1 MPNIDDIVAARREKE
16 SLAAMKRMADQRPV
30 QLTTHY
36 SFPENAS
43 VNVKNRHFDV
53 TVKNFGDVLRSLAL
67 LGKGV
72 EHLCTTME
80 KTGGEKE
87 SAQRVL
93 DALKALTEEVR
104 KQPKKTEVA
113 QTKVE
118 FPKSFQIENIGDL
131 KASIESLSA
140 QFEKLATS
148 VKESGVDM
156 SPVVEAVQN
165 IRFPVPSTIS
175 AFKSSN
181 QQDTSVVLTSDGK
194 VPVEAA
200 FTGTVTVALDKANDS
215 VAVWSNTAKD
225 GSGTNYQP
233 IVDSDGHSQV
243 DVLSSALPSGA
254 STAANQTTI
263 IGHVDGIE
271 TLLGTIDADTGNIST
286 KIDTLAGAVS
296 GTEVQVDVLTMPTT
310 TVQATNLDIR
320 DLVST
325 ADSVALKNSAGTREL
340 DIVAGGDSS
349 GARGVGVWGSD
360 GSLMKQLSVNAS
372 GHVNIADGGNSITVD
387 NAALS
392 VTGGGVEASAL
403 RVTLANDSTGVLSV
417 DDNGGTLTVDGTVAA
432 TQSGTWNVTNISGT
446 VSLPT
451 GAATSAKQD
460 IQTTALQL
468 LDDTVYTLG
477 DFLGAGEKGIAVF
490 GRDDSDAMNPLKQND
505 LGDLVVSLNEIGLS
519 QASGTISALNGAVD
533 FEGDGAIVAQ
543 LTGTWDATVT
553 FEATV
558 DGTNWVAVQ
567 GLPTTGTTSVTTT
580 TGNGIWQF
588 ALGGIGEFRV
598 RASSYSSGTIN
609 VSLVASP
616 TAVTKLPDSNAG
628 ITTIAGA
635 VSGTEMQVDIVGS
648 LPAGTAA
655 IGKLAANSGVDIGD
669 VDVTSI
675 SAGDNLIGR
684 FKLSDGTDV
693 ADILDLTNSNPLTVA
708 IVDGSG
714 DQITSFGGG
723 TQYTEDAAAA
733 ANPVGTALNLVR
745 LDTPATLVSNDGDN
759 VAARGSNYG
768 ALYTTLVDN
777 SGNFVSV
784 GGGTQYDEDAVHSS
798 GAKVTLAGVVRQDTA
813 AQLAGTDGDYSVLVN
828 DASGRLHVN
837 VGNTVTV
844 ASHAVTN
851 AGTFAVQVDGN
862 ALTALQKID
871 DPVLVDD
878 AAFTPATSS
887 VMMSGYEAD
896 ESSTDSVDEGD
907 AGAARMTLDR
917 KQIVTTQPHTAGGL
931 TIFRSIDL
939 DETEEEVK
947 GSAGQVYGAWV
958 TNTATSTRWLKFYNA
973 TAANVTVGT
982 TTPVITIGIPGNS
995 SDDIS
1000 GYFGSDGNGIAFST
1014 AITAAATTGVADND
1028 TGAPGANEVI
1038 VNLFYK

>member
-1 MPNIDDIVAARREKE
+1 MAVDADGKLEVTGSFTVDSEFPAAAALADNTANPTTTSVASFGMVYDGSTWDRMPGTSTDGV
-16 SLAAMKRMADQRPV
+16 
-30 QLTTHY
+30 T
-36 SFPENAS
+36 
-43 VNVKNRHFDV
+43 VNLGANNDV
-53 TVKNFGDVLRSLAL
+53 TVA
-67 LGKGV
+67 GV
-72 EHLCTTME
+72 
-80 KTGGEKE
+80 
-87 SAQRVL
+87 
-93 DALKALTEEVR
+93 
-104 KQPKKTEVA
+104 
-113 QTKVE
+113 
-118 FPKSFQIENIGDL
+118 
-131 KASIESLSA
+131 
-140 QFEKLATS
+140 
-148 VKESGVDM
+148 
-156 SPVVEAVQN
+156 
-165 IRFPVPSTIS
+165 
-175 AFKSSN
+175 
-181 QQDTSVVLTSDGK
+181 
-194 VPVEAA
+194 
-200 FTGTVTVALDKANDS
+200 
-215 VAVWSNTAKD
+215 
-225 GSGTNYQP
+225 
-233 IVDSDGHSQV
+233 
-243 DVLSSALPSGA
+243 

-360 GSLMKQLSVNAS
+360 GSLMKQLSVNTN

-403 RVTLANDSTGVLSV
+403 RVTLASDSTGLLSVDDNGSSLTIDNAALSVTGGGVEASALRVTLANDSTGVLSV
-417 DDNGGTLTVDGTVAA
+417 DDNGGSLTIDA
-432 TQSGTWNVTNISGT
+432 SSLP
-446 VSLPT
+446 LPT
-451 GAATSAKQD
+451 GAATSANQS
-460 IQTTALQL
+460 TAITSLQL
-468 LDDTVYTLG
+468 LDNVVYTEGDTDATITGVPILFEDADTGDTLRVPSIDHRLPVEAGLG
-477 DFLGAGEKGIAVF
+477 D
-490 GRDDSDAMNPLKQND
+490 DDSDFDSGAGSDFHQVVGIALPANGGHVVGGTSTNPLQI
-505 LGDLVVSLNEIGLS
+505 GDAGGSI
-519 QASGTISALNGAVD
+519 
-533 FEGDGAIVAQ
+533 
-543 LTGTWDATVT
+543 
-553 FEATV
+553 TV
-558 DGTNWVAVQ
+558 DNGGTFATQ
-567 GLPTTGTTSVTTT
+567 ATLQTSDNVV
-580 TGNGIWQF
+580 G
-588 ALGGIGEFRV
+588 RV
-598 RASSYSSGTIN
+598 
-609 VSLVASP
+609 
-616 TAVTKLPDSNAG
+616 
-628 ITTIAGA
+628 
-635 VSGTEMQVDIVGS
+635 
-648 LPAGTAA
+648 
-655 IGKLAANSGVDIGD
+655 
-669 VDVTSI
+669 
-675 SAGDNLIGR
+675 
-684 FKLSDGTDV
+684 KLSDGTDV

-733 ANPVGTALNLVR
+733 ANPVGTALNLIR
-745 LDTPATLVSNDGDN
+745 LDTPAGLVTTDGDN

-768 ALYTTLVDN
+768 ALYTTLIDS

-813 AQLAGTDGDYSVLVN
+813 TQLAGTDGDYSVLVN

-1038 VNLFYK
+1038 VNIFYK